1 MSETYITREV
11 GNKYINA
18 NLVKKVMKPKIGLF
32 GFFENDTAKQF
43 KEEQIIGE
51 LTINIVADYE
61 SVEELHREI
70 ACVIQKW
77 CANHGK
83 PMMNNTNNEN
93 EMQLIEESQ
102 SQL

>member
-1 MSETYITREV
+1 MSETYITREI

-32 GFFENDTAKQF
+32 GFFENDTVKQF
-43 KEEQIIGE
+43 KEEQVIGE
-51 LTINIVADYE
+51 LTINVVADYE
-61 SVEELHREI
+61 SVEDLHREI

-83 PMMNNTNNEN
+83 PMMNTNTNEN
-93 EMQLIEESQ
+93 EQQLIMDA
-102 SQL
+102 QL